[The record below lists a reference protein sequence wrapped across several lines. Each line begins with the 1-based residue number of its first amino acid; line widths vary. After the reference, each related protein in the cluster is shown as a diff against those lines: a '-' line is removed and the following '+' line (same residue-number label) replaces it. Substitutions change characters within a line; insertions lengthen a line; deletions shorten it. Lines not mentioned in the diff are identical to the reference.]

1 MKKMCSINSLE
12 GSRRTPLD
20 HPSRCPPPRLETSP
34 TVICVSS
41 FSTRQSLEQK
51 SSPKKRRSWV
61 LKVLEHGSKT
71 YRLHNMHMCV
81 CVNPVNPTKNHP
93 LKSAWRK
100 RNGMKTYDTVT
111 ISVAF
116 GFSLDFIA
124 SIYVFFVLLCC
135 SSFRWGVPHIFLA
148 TFAVFD
154 KGR

>member
-1 MKKMCSINSLE
+1 MKKKCSINSLE

-81 CVNPVNPTKNHP
+81 CVCESCQSNK
-93 LKSAWRK
+93 KSSPQK
-100 RNGMKTYDTVT
+100 RLAEKKWNENIWYSNYFCR
-111 ISVAF
+111 IWIQF
-116 GFSLDFIA
+116 GFHRFNLCFFCATLLLFISLGRA
-124 SIYVFFVLLCC
+124 SYFFGNICC
-135 SSFRWGVPHIFLA
+135 FW
-148 TFAVFD
+148 
-154 KGR
+154 